1 MSTRQAKGT
10 GKAAQEGEGEGDDST
25 CGQAI
30 SYPFYLEYGVEPRDA
45 VAPPT
50 PWVPYDKWKDNA
62 YSLQNTSLA
71 NEWTYR
77 RARTGGGDSGGG
89 DSDRGGG
96 RSSDNDDDDHYGVP
110 PDAPGDVSLTCWGGA
125 GLGEGNDYPY
135 GCVLF
140 LQMNASYYYYYY
152 SCIYKC
158 LLSVLL
164 ARWSEWGGGKRSLA
178 FVFSFAA
185 HT

>member
-1 MSTRQAKGT
+1 M
-10 GKAAQEGEGEGDDST
+10 
-25 CGQAI
+25 
-30 SYPFYLEYGVEPRDA
+30 
-45 VAPPT
+45 APPT
-50 PWVPYDKWKDNA
+50 PWVLRQA
-62 YSLQNTSLA
+62 RQRLQSPEHFMA

-89 DSDRGGG
+89 SGGG
-96 RSSDNDDDDHYGVP
+96 GKSSDNDDDDHYGVP

-135 GCVLF
+135 GCVL

-152 SCIYKC
+152 YIQSLPCS
-158 LLSVLL
+158 LQD
-164 ARWSEWGGGKRSLA
+164 GGASGEGKRSLA